1 MALENCETVHNTRR
15 IQRGEGCACD
25 SVDFCPFLQ
34 INKISLYLHTNSI
47 AKPPKKIIY
56 REKNNCKK
64 HFCSTSQVAEL
75 PLIESRW
82 LGRWIDPPANET
94 SLERDSDSGT
104 KNSARMSCYFRR
116 RSNNLLV
123 SNYSSSA
130 GADGLK
136 NFFLKKFWKYLRIPL
151 HKNLIKCFRLG
162 RLTDSFRSGTIKL
175 IPKKG
180 DATNKKNWRP
190 ISQLNCVY
198 KVISRAINNRLKTI
212 PDKITSR
219 VQKGFTRSRQLPEA
233 LINIIENIAFCKTNN
248 VAGTV
253 VAIDQAKA
261 FDCHS

>member
-1 MALENCETVHNTRR
+1 MWSTNHIILGVCRARVLRPFLKRWFTVKSRSNDVLNTLRSQVREVGGLALENCETVHNTRC

-64 HFCSTSQVAEL
+64 HFSSNSQVPEL
-75 PLIESRW
+75 PLVESRW

-116 RSNNLLV
+116 RSNNVLV

-136 NFFLKKFWKYLRIPL
+136 NFF
-151 HKNLIKCFRLG
+151 
-162 RLTDSFRSGTIKL
+162 
-175 IPKKG
+175 
-180 DATNKKNWRP
+180 
-190 ISQLNCVY
+190 
-198 KVISRAINNRLKTI
+198 
-212 PDKITSR
+212 
-219 VQKGFTRSRQLPEA
+219 
-233 LINIIENIAFCKTNN
+233 
-248 VAGTV
+248 
-253 VAIDQAKA
+253 
-261 FDCHS
+261 